1 MSRIRVK
8 VTSIVVAGLV
18 AGCTLAATA
27 PASGA
32 SAKPHSNRAILRA
45 IL

>member
-8 VTSIVVAGLV
+8 VTSVVVAGLV
-18 AGCTLAATA
+18 AGCALAVTA
-27 PASGA
+27 PAAAGA
-32 SAKPHSNRAILRA
+32 SAKPSHAILKA

>member
-8 VTSIVVAGLV
+8 VTSVVVAGLV
-18 AGCTLAATA
+18 AGCAFAATV
-27 PASGA
+27 PAAAGA
-32 SAKPHSNRAILRA
+32 SAKPDKAILKA